1 MKREKKTTICS
12 MIFIA
17 IAVVIV
23 VTGIVYQTCKKKTA
37 VQEVFFSDSISVQ
50 KEVLH
55 SEIPEN
61 QNGAQENF
69 DASAGSEPQVTA
81 QTVEGKE
88 TVSRNCCYVCGAVK
102 NPGVYDFSDG
112 ARLEEVIALAGGFTE
127 DAATDYLNL
136 AETVSDSEKV
146 YVPTEKEVETQ
157 FVTNVETSA
166 GMKQARED
174 AKDKVNINTAD
185 IEKLTT
191 LPGIGEAKANSI
203 LAYREEHGGFQSIE
217 ELKDIDGIKDGV
229 YNKVKD
235 LIVVQ

>member
-17 IAVVIV
+17 IAIV
-23 VTGIVYQTCKKKTA
+23 VTGIGYQACKKKTA
-37 VQEVFFSDSISVQ
+37 VQEVFVSDSIPV
-50 KEVLH
+50 KEDVLH

-61 QNGAQENF
+61 QNGTQESF
-69 DASAGSEPQVTA
+69 DASVGLEPQVTV
-81 QTVEGKE
+81 QMVEGKE

-112 ARLEEVIALAGGFTE
+112 ARVEEVIALAGGFTE
-127 DAATDYLNL
+127 DAAADYLNL
-136 AETVSDSEKV
+136 AETVSDREKV

-157 FVTNVETSA
+157 FAAKVETSA
-166 GMKQARED
+166 GTKQAGED
-174 AKDKVNINTAD
+174 AQDKVNINTAD

-191 LPGIGEAKANSI
+191 LPGIGEAKANRI